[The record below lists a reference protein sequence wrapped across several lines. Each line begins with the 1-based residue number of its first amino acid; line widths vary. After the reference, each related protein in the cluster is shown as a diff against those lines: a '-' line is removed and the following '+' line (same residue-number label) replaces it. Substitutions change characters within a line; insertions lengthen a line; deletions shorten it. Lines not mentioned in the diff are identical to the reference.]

1 MDHLTQHSQS
11 VEEENN
17 FAKDPKPGYT
27 QFSNV
32 VLHCLCFV
40 HILTAVLCEQSQSLI
55 LVE

>member
-17 FAKDPKPGYT
+17 FAKDPKPGCT